1 MKSVKKVEVIR
12 PPKHIRQKVGTSGGI
27 ELEEA
32 IKLAEKAIEP
42 FSAAFLERLDPDIA
56 ALRKCLAALQSRPTE
71 ATRHRAQMFN
81 SANEIR
87 GLSGTFGYPLATLIA
102 DAFCKFL
109 DPRPQLY
116 ARDVPLAVLHMQAIL
131 AIFRESVKG
140 DGGATGEQIRELLT
154 ELSKRL
160 KVDDGLDRS

>member
-1 MKSVKKVEVIR
+1 MKPTKKVEVIR
-12 PPKHIRQKVGTSGGI
+12 PPKHIRQKVGASGGI

-32 IKLAEKAIEP
+32 IKIAEKAIEP
-42 FSAAFLERLDPDIA
+42 FSTAFLERLDPDIA
-56 ALRKCLAALQSRPTE
+56 SLRKSLAALQDRPTE

-81 SANEIR
+81 AANEIR

-116 ARDVPLAVLHMQAIL
+116 ARDVPLAVLHIQAIL
-131 AIFRESVKG
+131 AVFRESVKG
-140 DGGATGEQIRELLT
+140 DGGAAGAQLRELLT
-154 ELSKRL
+154 LLAKRL
-160 KVDDGLDRS
+160 KVDDGLER

>member
-1 MKSVKKVEVIR
+1 VKPTKKVEIIR
-12 PPKHIRQKVGTSGGI
+12 PPKHINQKVGRSGGV

-42 FSAAFLERLDPDIA
+42 FSMAFLERLEPDIST
-56 ALRKCLAALQSRPTE
+56 LRKCCAAIQGRPTE
-71 ATRHRAQMFN
+71 ATRLRGQMFN
-81 SANEIR
+81 AANEIR
-87 GLSGTFGYPLATLIA
+87 GLSGTFGYPLATVVA
-102 DAFCKFL
+102 DAYCKFL

-140 DGGATGEQIRELLT
+140 DGGKTGDQIRELLT

-160 KVDDGLDRS
+160 KVDDGLDR

>member
-1 MKSVKKVEVIR
+1 MKPPKKVEIIR
-12 PPKHIRQKVGTSGGI
+12 PPKHINQKVGRQGGI

-32 IKLAEKAIEP
+32 IKIAEKAIEP

-56 ALRKCLAALQSRPTE
+56 ILRKSLAAIQSRPTE
-71 ATRHRAQMFN
+71 ASRHRGAMFN
-81 SANEIR
+81 AANEIR

-116 ARDVPLAVLHMQAIL
+116 ARDVPLAALHIQAIL

-140 DGGATGEQIRELLT
+140 DGGVTGDQLRELLS

-160 KVDDGLDRS
+160 KVDDGLDR